1 MTEKQKQLILIGVS
15 FFIVYIF
22 AAARPIPIETI
33 LSPRWFISLE
43 SNYPIAAADNVSAD
57 QEEPELLPF
66 YLGGQQGRHFGYV
79 DKHGNF
85 TINQDLKGNRDV
97 SFSAD
102 SWVEYDAIPHTL
114 EVRNPLNQLILKIEG
129 GRGYPLFLDQRIF
142 LVGSGQNSLSA
153 LNDSGAVLWT
163 YDFAAP
169 VTVID
174 AASGFVLAGL
184 LDGTVE
190 VLNHQGKR
198 IFFFE
203 PGGSRRSV
211 IYGCAISQDGSRLA
225 VISGIDL
232 QRFLLLERYG
242 NENPEQ
248 SGGIEYKVIY
258 HEFLEEG
265 FRRPVHIEFIDNDSR
280 IAFERQ
286 GGVGLYEI
294 RSRTSLKL
302 PLAGE
307 IKELDTVGSDR
318 LLFIITAQGELQKHL
333 VAVRL
338 PGTIIIEA
346 PFKSKNSFLGRRDSR
361 IYVGGNMT
369 LASFELE
376 KK

>member
-1 MTEKQKQLILIGVS
+1 MNEKQKQLILIGVS
-15 FFIVYIF
+15 FFIIYIF
-22 AAARPIPIETI
+22 VAARPIPIETI

-43 SNYPIAAADNVSAD
+43 SNYPIAAVDNIPVG
-57 QEEPELLPF
+57 QEQPKLLPF

-79 DKHGNF
+79 DENGNF
-85 TINQDLKGNRDV
+85 TINQALKGNRDV

-102 SWVEYDAIPHTL
+102 NWVEYDAIPHTL
-114 EVRNPLNQLILKIEG
+114 EVRNPLNQLVLKIEE

-142 LVGSGQNSLSA
+142 LLGSGQNSLSA

-169 VTVID
+169 VTVMD

-190 VLNHQGKR
+190 VLNQQGKR

-248 SGGIEYKVIY
+248 SGSIEYKVIY

-307 IKELDTVGSDR
+307 IKELDTVGRDR